1 MADLD
6 TQVPDNRELCGFYF
20 LIHWN
25 ALFLTLLLSHCL
37 HLEEQVPLL
46 FLVISGDKTMSIKR
60 DVDQC
65 FFLDYASYSCTS
77 SGCYSIPLIET
88 DGRKIITYKMQD

>member
-1 MADLD
+1 MADPD
-6 TQVPDNRELCGFYF
+6 TQVPDNRVLCVCYF

-37 HLEEQVPLL
+37 HLVMQV

-60 DVDQC
+60 DGDQC
-65 FFLDYASYSCTS
+65 FFLDYASYSFTS
-77 SGCYSIPLIET
+77 SGCYSIPVILRQMAE
-88 DGRKIITYKMQD
+88 K